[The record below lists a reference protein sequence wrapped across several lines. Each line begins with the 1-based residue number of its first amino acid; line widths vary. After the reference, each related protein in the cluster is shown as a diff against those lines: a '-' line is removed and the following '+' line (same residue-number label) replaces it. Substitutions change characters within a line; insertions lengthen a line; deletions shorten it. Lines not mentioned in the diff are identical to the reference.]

1 MTKITKG
8 KHDFGNQNV
17 TKQKKKNYLLKWA
30 NLSLGGT
37 NKNVASQIYE
47 THLALEQHRIHI
59 KKNHFKLSI
68 KRLPKSCRIQNS
80 NYIYKKNMFWYEKW
94 MHKEKVSIL

>member
-8 KHDFGNQNV
+8 KHDLGNQNV

-59 KKNHFKLSI
+59 KK
-68 KRLPKSCRIQNS
+68 KSFQI
-80 NYIYKKNMFWYEKW
+80 IYQ
-94 MHKEKVSIL
+94 KVT